1 MNKVF
6 CVSCGFKNVY
16 EVTKPKFCASCGT
29 PVAGGVAPTPAPA
42 VKAEVE
48 VETEEESSLAHI
60 DLRKLR
66 RDIVAETNTQKTTLT
81 DLWKSAT
88 PDDVNAPPMQRRAAN
103 LPEGEAL
110 IRQSQADCS
119 SARGATEIDG

>member
-1 MNKVF
+1 M
-6 CVSCGFKNVY
+6 Y

-42 VKAEVE
+42 MKEEVE
-48 VETEEESSLAHI
+48 VEIEEESSLAHI

>member
-29 PVAGGVAPTPAPA
+29 PVAGGVAPTPAAA

-48 VETEEESSLAHI
+48 VEYKEESSLGSI

-66 RDIVAETNTQKTTLT
+66 QDIVAETNTQKMTLT

-88 PDDVNAPPMQRRAAN
+88 PEDANMTPMQRRASN
-103 LPEGEAL
+103 LPDGKEL
-110 IRQSQADCS
+110 LKRSQADCS
-119 SARGATEIDG
+119 SAREATEIDG

>member
-48 VETEEESSLAHI
+48 VEYEEESSLGSI

-66 RDIVAETNTQKTTLT
+66 QDIVAEANTQKTTLT
-81 DLWKSAT
+81 ELWKSAT
-88 PDDVNAPPMQRRAAN
+88 PDDVNAPPMKRRAAN
-103 LPEGEAL
+103 LPDGDAL
-110 IRQSQADCS
+110 LRQSQADCG